1 MKNINAK
8 YMDSGMA
15 ILTTSS
21 GTSTIYSPF
30 SENITIMV
38 KSRAMRVIGEIRG
51 MNLFSYQLFP
61 LDLTNVYLVIMPAM
75 KGMPR

>member
-1 MKNINAK
+1 
-8 YMDSGMA
+8 
-15 ILTTSS
+15 
-21 GTSTIYSPF
+21 
-30 SENITIMV
+30 MV

-75 KGMPR
+75 RVCPDR